1 MTLLAQELK
10 NLGVPLTLVVYPWPQ
25 QVKAGSKPSRAE
37 TEWSRWAQENNA
49 QFISL
54 FPVFVN
60 KDPANQ
66 VIAKYYWK
74 NDAHWNEEGHRL
86 VADPLLDGNSGIQI
100 PKKAKN

>member
-1 MTLLAQELK
+1 M
-10 NLGVPLTLVVYPWPQ
+10 VYPWPQ

-60 KDPANQ
+60 QESAEQ
-66 VIAKYYWK
+66 VIRNYYWK

-86 VADPLLDGNSGIQI
+86 AADALLDGNSGIQI

>member
-10 NLGVPLTLVVYPWPQ
+10 KLGVPLTLVVYPWPQ
-25 QVKAGSKPSRAE
+25 QVKAGTRPSRCE

-60 KDPANQ
+60 KEPADQ

-86 VADPLLDGNSGIQI
+86 VADALLEGNGGIQI